1 MPDHLLGQ
9 LRRLGWLF
17 ICGVLLMALLVTHS
31 TGTRAFWPTANVL
44 GQPAAL
50 AAGAGMPA
58 GHDHASAAGAIVP
71 TSGAAAID
79 PTLGP
84 PSNLVL
90 TPLDSTIRANW
101 TPSPDPQTV
110 RYAFSTWDGSTLI
123 GTKLV
128 AANSPAADANGLQT
142 GHAYTIQVQSMNSAG
157 NLSNPIT
164 ATATTDA
171 QPPLPNVAFFDNF
184 NAGADGDLDPNF
196 FDVRMHS
203 TVGDTDA
210 VRDSKLAFHSERH
223 WHTQLIESQGQ
234 GGILVRPR
242 VPVDFTNRTLTI
254 EFEVDLPP
262 VQSDIHDKWF
272 EVQVSNDLPAS
283 SESYGVHGRDWPRT
297 VTFGAY
303 SSVLDGGPLDANK
316 IQRPFIGVNVDQPQ
330 TSDPGI
336 SDVDIPLFFQGPSA
350 RYTPPNVRVPIILKL
365 SQTSAQMI
373 INGTTAVTA
382 SGFSLPWTR
391 GHLLFLHKNYRS
403 GVIDFPPTTPKETL
417 QLLHWDVIQF
427 DGPAGSFN
435 PVVKTYIQPGC
446 SGTVYIFS
454 QGFPTCPSF
463 LDNAHP
469 SPVTLNIP
477 IADDV
482 TQAAKAR
489 LIFNGAYGSPLTVSL
504 NGQLLHT
511 FSPVAGGAEFT
522 INSYEFTPAQ
532 LPFLTTG
539 NNAFQFA
546 SNNVV
551 FPGLTQF
558 ELEVIYNQPRVIG
571 NPPLAPMPMLNF
583 TSQNLR
589 MDCLQNDPNPV
600 KTVTTFLYSFGSAAT
615 VDYTLTLL
623 FPTPQPAW
631 LQILS
636 PLSGTVTS
644 PVLGGALAPIQ
655 LRVDCNQFPNLPD
668 PMLGIPVVLRANGGM
683 MPVYT
688 ALLPVKAGFTAPPQ
702 FINGG
707 FDGFGANYNELIFN
721 KSSVYPASGPTATAT
736 TTPTPTAPLCIVA
749 DINCDG
755 FVDIR
760 DYGLWRLHF
769 GESSGTAASTRG
781 ATAGLVGDINNDG
794 FVDVRDYGLWRLH
807 FGETRD
813 GAARP
818 VVGTPTA
825 PLASAPRSS
834 PSPAAT
840 QTPTPASTP
849 TPSRSPAR
857 P

>member
-1 MPDHLLGQ
+1 MPDR
-9 LRRLGWLF
+9 LRRQRRRPNWLF
-17 ICGVLLMALLVTHS
+17 LGGILITILLVIAC
-31 TGTRAFWPTANVL
+31 TGTRALSPAPLAL
-44 GQPAAL
+44 GQPTSL
-50 AAGAGMPA
+50 AAIAGMAA
-58 GHDHASAAGAIVP
+58 GHDHSPNAGAIVP
-71 TSGAAAID
+71 LSSAAAID

-90 TPLDSTIRANW
+90 TSLDSTIRANW
-101 TPSPDPQTV
+101 TASSDPQTV
-110 RYAFSTWDGSTLI
+110 RYAFSVWDSSTLV
-123 GTKLV
+123 GTKMV
-128 AANSPAADANGLQT
+128 PVNSPAADANGLQT
-142 GHAYTIQVQSMNSAG
+142 GHAYMIQVQSMNSAG

-171 QPPLPNVAFFDNF
+171 QPPLPNAAFFDNF
-184 NAGADGDLDPNF
+184 NASADGDLDSNF
-196 FDVRMHS
+196 YDVRMHS
-203 TVGDTDA
+203 TVGDTDS

-272 EVQVSNDLPAS
+272 EVQISNELAAS

-316 IQRPFIGVNVDQPQ
+316 IQRPFIGINVDQPQ

-336 SDVDIPLFFQGPSA
+336 SDVDIPLFFQGPSS
-350 RYTPPNVRVPIILKL
+350 RYTAPNVRVPIVLKL

-382 SGFSLPWTR
+382 TGFSLPWSR

-417 QLLHWDVIQF
+417 QLLHWDIVQF

-435 PVVKTYIQPGC
+435 PVVRTYIQPGC
-446 SGTVYIFS
+446 SGTVYISS
-454 QGFPTCPSF
+454 QGFTTCPSF

-482 TQAAKAR
+482 TQAARAR
-489 LIFNGAYGSPLTVSL
+489 LIFNGAYSSPLTVSL
-504 NGQLLHT
+504 NGHLLNT
-511 FSPVAGGAEFT
+511 FSPVAGNVEVT
-522 INSYEFTPAQ
+522 MNNYEFTPAQ
-532 LPFLTTG
+532 LAFLTTG
-539 NNAFQFA
+539 NNAFQFTT
-546 SNNVV
+546 NNAI

-571 NPPLAPMPMLNF
+571 NPPLTPMPMLNF

-600 KTVTTFLYSFGSAAT
+600 KTVTTFLYSFGSAAP
-615 VDYTLTLL
+615 VNYTLTLV
-623 FPTPQPAW
+623 FPTPQPPW

-636 PLSGTVTS
+636 PLSGTVIS
-644 PVLGGALAPIQ
+644 PVLGGALAPVQ

-668 PMLGIPVVLRANGGM
+668 PMLGMPVILRANGGM
-683 MPVYT
+683 MPALT
-688 ALLPVKAGFTAPPQ
+688 ALLPVKAGFTSPPQ
-702 FINGG
+702 FVNGG
-707 FDGFGANYNELIFN
+707 LDGFGANYNELIFN
-721 KSSVYPASGPTATAT
+721 KSAVYPSLGATAT
-736 TTPTPTAPLCIVA
+736 STGTPPTTVIPCILA

-755 FVDIR
+755 IVDIR
-760 DYGLWRLHF
+760 DYGVWRQHF
-769 GESSGTAASTRG
+769 GETGETAASTR
-781 ATAGLVGDINNDG
+781 ATTGPIGDINDDG
-794 FVDVRDYGLWRLH
+794 IVDIRDYGIWRQH
-807 FGETRD
+807 FGETSG
-813 GAARP
+813 GAARRAL
-818 VVGTPTA
+818 GTP
-825 PLASAPRSS
+825 SAPIA
-834 PSPAAT
+834 PAPASIPPPTST
-840 QTPTPASTP
+840 QTPVPTSTPA
-849 TPSRSPAR
+849 PSRSPAR